1 MYLYNLTLQ
10 KATGICQAI
19 SGSFSAPKTSEIVIS
34 KGNILE
40 LFSIDVD
47 R

>member
-10 KATGICQAI
+10 KTTGICQSI
-19 SGSFSAPKTSEIVIS
+19 TGSFTAPKSNEIIVS
-34 KGNILE
+34 RGTILE
-40 LFSIDVD
+40 LMSVDVN

>member
-19 SGSFSAPKTSEIVIS
+19 TGSFSAPKTSEIIIS
-34 KGNILE
+34 KGNLLE
-40 LFSIDVD
+40 LFSVD
-47 R
+47 SNR

>member
-10 KATGICQAI
+10 KATGISQAI
-19 SGSFSAPKTSEIVIS
+19 TGSFTAPKTSEIVVS

-40 LFSIDVD
+40 LYSVD
-47 R
+47 LNK